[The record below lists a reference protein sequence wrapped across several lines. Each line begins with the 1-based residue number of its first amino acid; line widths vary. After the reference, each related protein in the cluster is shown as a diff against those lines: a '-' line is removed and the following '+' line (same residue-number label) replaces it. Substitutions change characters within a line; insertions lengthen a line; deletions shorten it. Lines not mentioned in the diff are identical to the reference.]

1 MVGWL
6 VGWLG
11 GRWYVV
17 IKFTCITVVVV
28 VVLKLMLDDS
38 VFWVPFALMVLMMFW
53 AARFFFFSS
62 NFTPPLWL
70 VSTIVRLNPNQ
81 RSSFSA
87 SSVEV
92 SSIFDPLSSFS
103 TETLLHHRLT
113 TANGIFFLSFINLGC
128 RKIRAF
134 SD

>member
-6 VGWLG
+6 AGWLG

-53 AARFFFFSS
+53 AARFFSS
-62 NFTPPLWL
+62 LLISRRPYGSFR
-70 VSTIVRLNPNQ
+70 RLY
-81 RSSFSA
+81 
-87 SSVEV
+87 
-92 SSIFDPLSSFS
+92 
-103 TETLLHHRLT
+103 
-113 TANGIFFLSFINLGC
+113 G
-128 RKIRAF
+128 
-134 SD
+134 